1 MQAPDEEEAQQPTA
15 SGSALSS
22 AKNTSGSGQT
32 ISGATFSG
40 PSVASGPST
49 GKPRQKPKGG
59 LKTLRDL
66 QKDSS
71 SQGQGKNSDEDD
83 DGGDDD
89 EQDFY
94 AGGEKSGLAVQNPNT
109 AADQVNEILNRA
121 RRLVQL
127 LCFPNWVS

>member
-15 SGSALSS
+15 SGSASSS

-40 PSVASGPST
+40 SSVASGPST
-49 GKPRQKPKGG
+49 SKSTQKPKGG

-66 QKDSS
+66 QKDTS

-83 DGGDDD
+83 DGDND

-94 AGGEKSGLAVQNPNT
+94 AGGEKSGLAVQNPNS
-109 AADQVNEILNRA
+109 ADHHVNEMLNRS
-121 RRLVQL
+121 RRLVHDN
-127 LCFPNWVS
+127 FVSGMTN

>member
-15 SGSALSS
+15 SGSASSS
-22 AKNTSGSGQT
+22 AKNASGSGQT
-32 ISGATFSG
+32 ISGATVAGS
-40 PSVASGPST
+40 SIASGPST
-49 GKPRQKPKGG
+49 GKSRQKPKGG

-83 DGGDDD
+83 DGDDD

-121 RRLVQL
+121 RRFVVLS
-127 LCFPNWVS
+127 FADW